1 MDSREESHLRVFVT
15 EISQYNAST
24 ITLSSDYAIYPET
37 QRPPLSYNPQSAFT
51 PRSLPASNKLGLLG
65 LPWSGRT
72 FALSL
77 DDTDDDV
84 VMYALEEHFPVVG
97 DFTLFT
103 CCSEG
108 SDEGFDCGWGEGGG

>member
-1 MDSREESHLRVFVT
+1 MPYT
-15 EISQYNAST
+15 
-24 ITLSSDYAIYPET
+24 P
-37 QRPPLSYNPQSAFT
+37 RPNVYLLYTTSIRALA
-51 PRSLPASNKLGLLG
+51 PRSLPALDDLGLLG

-108 SDEGFDCGWGEGGG
+108 SDEGFDCGWGEGGGWQR